1 MRAAQLGFDL
11 VRELPQV
18 GDSLAEIPK
27 FAVDCAGGSSGA
39 QLDLDAE
46 ALERFHDDS
55 FPALSPSLQLLS
67 VPVRVRS
74 AGGMDRGGG
83 DACEKVLYHP
93 LFCSTRGE

>member
-1 MRAAQLGFDL
+1 MLAAQLGVDL

-18 GDSLAEIPK
+18 GNGLVEIPK
-27 FAVDCAGGSSGA
+27 FAVNRAGGSSGA

-46 ALERFHDDS
+46 ALERFHHDS
-55 FPALSPSLQLLS
+55 FPALSPSLQRLS
-67 VPVRVRS
+67 VTVSVRS

-83 DACEKVLYHP
+83 DSCEKVLYHP